1 MLNGGNPRTA
11 TFRWQ
16 HFDQTGAR
24 VAGVNHTTNVICNPL
39 YTIYQTTRNKD
50 RLSVLKV
57 LQNTTEL
64 EFILNSLTYELLDTF
79 NLPAKWIN
87 QLKLLP
93 QQVALTETEFNFLI
107 DEYLSKLGSQH
118 RSRVCESAAI
128 AFYHQQSAIPVIK
141 TLLCDDAP

>member
-1 MLNGGNPRTA
+1 MPAKGFLTQSQKDNLQKALKESDRSQLTQKILMLLL
-11 TFRWQ
+11 Q

-57 LQNTTEL
+57 FQNTTGL
-64 EFILNSLTYELLDTF
+64 EFMQNLLTDELLENF
-79 NLPAKWIN
+79 HLPTKWIN

-93 QQVALTETEFNFLI
+93 QQKLSPFVACHQKILDDFLA
-107 DEYLSKLGSQH
+107 Y
-118 RSRVCESAAI
+118 RTR
-128 AFYHQQSAIPVIK
+128 
-141 TLLCDDAP
+141 